1 MNHAPFAYVPGVVVA
16 YVPPTDTRC
25 SGWRATLTRGTG
37 ATNRWRARVTY
48 NDGPDAAAAAVV
60 ARFNETMGN
69 AHGETWR
76 VIGAA
81 LSLDGGGTFAYAVG
95 PEHCAG
101 TMRDALSGDATTHQ
115 AR

>member
-1 MNHAPFAYVPGVVVA
+1 MNHAPVAYVPGVVVA

-25 SGWRATLTRGTG
+25 SGWRATLTRGDG
-37 ATNRWRARVTY
+37 AANRWRARVTY
-48 NDGPDAAAAAVV
+48 NDGPDTAAAAVV

-81 LSLDGGGTFAYAVG
+81 LSLDGGTTFAYAVG
-95 PEHCAG
+95 PAHCAG